1 MEKLSMINLI
11 VICLFIGASF
21 GLGFRFFEK
30 IGEALGDYCVK
41 RYLLWK
47 QKRMGKK

>member
-1 MEKLSMINLI
+1 MEKLSMIEL
-11 VICLFIGASF
+11 VATSLFIGASV
-21 GLGFRFFEK
+21 GIAFRFSEK

-41 RYLLWK
+41 RYLFWK

>member
-11 VICLFIGASF
+11 VICLFVGASF
-21 GLGFRFFEK
+21 GFGWQFLGK
-30 IGEALGDYCVK
+30 IGEVLGDYCVK